1 MSRGAALPPIV
12 IQLSP
17 YYKKNSPVSGNSRQG
32 MRGAEFFQQDGKS
45 DSAYQSIE
53 KSPVICYTFYVA
65 PSKPQRGGG
74 VSDGG
79 FVQFF
84 HLRYGRCRQLLH
96 LQMAERQMMSNQP
109 KEPLIK

>member
-1 MSRGAALPPIV
+1 
-12 IQLSP
+12 
-17 YYKKNSPVSGNSRQG
+17 
-32 MRGAEFFQQDGKS
+32 MRDSEISQQDSKS
-45 DSAYQSIE
+45 DSACQSIE

-109 KEPLIK
+109 KS